1 MIGLLGL
8 LIEQYIIFLSHLHN
22 NFWPQTFGSFEYFFS
37 IIQPFFVMSMI
48 WFNQISP
55 ELYSD
60 AFLLYESIDDDKK
73 RNVRVVIII
82 FIQSTKSWFLSLK
95 IFLSDNGKYEL
106 ASKII
111 MYFYVTYV
119 L

>member
-73 RNVRVVIII
+73 RNVRVVLIIWI
-82 FIQSTKSWFLSLK
+82 LLFNHL
-95 IFLSDNGKYEL
+95 EL
-106 ASKII
+106 N
-111 MYFYVTYV
+111 FY